1 MKHFYSFVTL
11 WVTMLFVA
19 LPTTIL
25 AENDKL
31 PPLIVGDHEV
41 DLTRSYD
48 LITPDIT
55 GSVHFDA
62 ATQTLTF
69 QDAPSEGKCIVA
81 SKISI
86 SNCWGK
92 TRLPAYISKLKPLSK
107 ALDRWKPISTTKAH
121 FI

>member
-19 LPTTIL
+19 LPTTML

-31 PPLIVGDHEV
+31 PPLMVRDHEV

-69 QDAPSEGKCIVA
+69 QDATLRGQVYSRIKDLHIELLGKNKIA
-81 SKISI
+81 S
-86 SNCWGK
+86 
-92 TRLPAYISKLKPLSK
+92 L
-107 ALDRWKPISTTKAH
+107 H
-121 FI
+121 FET